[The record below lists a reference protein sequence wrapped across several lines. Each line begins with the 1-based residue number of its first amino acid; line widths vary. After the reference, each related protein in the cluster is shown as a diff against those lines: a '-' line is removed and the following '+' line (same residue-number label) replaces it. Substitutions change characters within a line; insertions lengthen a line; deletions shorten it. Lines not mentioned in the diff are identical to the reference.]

1 MASCFAVSAQDY
13 LVEYHPNDLLVGTDA
28 IDGGIDVA
36 GLEDGAYAW
45 MVLAGENLYGHVSK
59 IGDTY
64 DIAAVPESDMAAT
77 RNVTVGVILFIF
89 FAVMVVVIMYGIF
102 VMREDERE
110 GRNPEDDRV
119 VGPLRYNKVIGRKAA
134 VLSFVGFLAI
144 LGVSFYMQTLF
155 ALSSQSVA
163 NNERAAEV
171 VETTQRTQA
180 RMDELISQ
188 YDERYLGKA
197 RVAGYILDQNPA
209 LENRDDLQK
218 LADVLMIQYVF
229 TYDGN
234 GVMTATNS
242 SYANFTL
249 ARTPRT
255 SPPSSASC
263 SRARTRWCRKRS
275 PTRYPGSCA
284 STSACR
290 CTTRPAPWT
299 APCRSAFAR
308 RAWRTCWRPSP
319 WTACW
324 AA

>member
-1 MASCFAVSAQDY
+1 M
-13 LVEYHPNDLLVGTDA
+13 GTDA

-36 GLEDGAYAW
+36 DLEDGAYAW

-64 DIAAVPESDMAAT
+64 YIAAVPESDMAAT

-89 FAVMVVVIMYGIF
+89 FAVMAVVIMYGIF

-110 GRNPEDDRV
+110 GRSPEDYRH

-180 RMDELISQ
+180 RMDELISPVSYTHLDVYKRQ
-188 YDERYLGKA
+188 ALAGLAASAAFAWWGAPVELGA
-197 RVAGYILDQNPA
+197 LVSSWLVPLAVVAGASAFVAVWSNAPWSGAVVGAVLVPLVVPVGRVAAGGGA
-209 LENRDDLQK
+209 LSVIAQLQGAVGPGAMAAAGCVL
-218 LADVLMIQYVF
+218 LAVAVV
-229 TYDGN
+229 T
-234 GVMTATNS
+234 
-242 SYANFTL
+242 
-249 ARTPRT
+249 
-255 SPPSSASC
+255 
-263 SRARTRWCRKRS
+263 
-275 PTRYPGSCA
+275 
-284 STSACR
+284 
-290 CTTRPAPWT
+290 
-299 APCRSAFAR
+299 AR
-308 RAWRTCWRPSP
+308 RALV
-319 WTACW
+319 AHME